1 MEKLERVICKI
12 ISKEINAQNRDIDW
26 IKVKLAVNLYL
37 KFYSMSNN

>member
-12 ISKEINAQNRDIDW
+12 ISKEINAQNRETDLNKI
-26 IKVKLAVNLYL
+26 KLAVNVYL